1 MQGRFQVGPAFSAG
15 SASSSGG
22 SSDGARA
29 SMRSISRMK
38 TWMLSYA
45 ARVRRILVLLIVAQ
59 QADRDPLSHPGPA
72 RRAAVQGCRAE
83 PAVGVARL
91 VPA

>member
-1 MQGRFQVGPAFSAG
+1 MQGRFQVGPASSAG

-38 TWMLSYA
+38 TWMLS
-45 ARVRRILVLLIVAQ
+45 
-59 QADRDPLSHPGPA
+59 
-72 RRAAVQGCRAE
+72 
-83 PAVGVARL
+83 
-91 VPA
+91 